1 MHLPVDLDSLITLC
15 GDQATPALI
24 QPCRASTKSFFNAA
38 LTALRENKRR
48 TSCQRLRFLHLRLEE
63 MKLETAALSKKP
75 LLSSGLMLPG
85 CGMASSQILL
95 LMSCIETTY
104 ATLPVASRNC
114 CKHCHYPGVPRRG
127 WRPYL
132 LHLNNVGASDGRT
145 LF

>member
-1 MHLPVDLDSLITLC
+1 
-15 GDQATPALI
+15 
-24 QPCRASTKSFFNAA
+24 
-38 LTALRENKRR
+38 
-48 TSCQRLRFLHLRLEE
+48 
-63 MKLETAALSKKP
+63 MKLETAKKAS
-75 LLSSGLMLPG
+75 LKLRTHAARLRDGLKSNLTTY
-85 CGMASSQILL
+85 C
-95 LMSCIETTY
+95 MSCIETTF